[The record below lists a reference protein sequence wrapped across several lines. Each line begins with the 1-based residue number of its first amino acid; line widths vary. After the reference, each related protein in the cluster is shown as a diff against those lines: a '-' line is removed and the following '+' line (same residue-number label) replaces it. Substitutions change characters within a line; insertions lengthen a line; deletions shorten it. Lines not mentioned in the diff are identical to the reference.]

1 MSSKNTNNRLVRES
15 YSSNLTEAVFQQNR
29 LAGFDPLWNLDAP
42 WVEAPNERRAG
53 ISGVVTW
60 DLVGPGGQSWPVFI
74 KRQHNHNTRT
84 LKHPLKGVPT
94 FYREHRNITYLNKLG
109 VPTIEVLYYG
119 EQASTDGTKAILVSR
134 ALDGYVSLED
144 WLNSSAEKDEVV
156 VASVLEQIVAAI
168 KPMHQHRIRH
178 GCLYGKHVFLKFF
191 SDNGIATQ
199 GRTAVDVRLLDLEK
213 AHFSLFKNRII
224 TKDLSQLLRHSGPI
238 LRAQVANLALLYFGA
253 AKQQYW
259 LTRLKK
265 QIQGKSKSKG

>member
-1 MSSKNTNNRLVRES
+1 MTSKNANNRLVRES
-15 YSSNLTEAVFQQNR
+15 YSDNQAETVFQENR
-29 LAGFDPLWNLDAP
+29 LAGFDQLWSLDAP
-42 WVEAPNERRAG
+42 WFEAPNERRAG

-84 LKHPLKGVPT
+84 FKHPRKGVPT

-144 WLNSSAEKDEVV
+144 WFNSPVEKDEGV
-156 VASVLEQIVAAI
+156 VASVLKQVVAAI

-178 GCLYGKHVFLKFF
+178 GCLYGKHIFLKFP
-191 SDNGIATQ
+191 SDNEIATE
-199 GRTAVDVRLLDLEK
+199 GKPVVDVRLLDLEK

-224 TKDLSQLLRHSGPI
+224 TKDLSQLLRHSGI
-238 LRAQVANLALLYFGA
+238 ALRNQAGHLALLYFGA
-253 AKQQYW
+253 GNHQYW
-259 LTRLKK
+259 LTRLEK
-265 QIQGKSKSKG
+265 QMQGKSKSKG